1 MRPKEK
7 DVLTPIAASV
17 LFGRS
22 NEAVRRATSE
32 GHVTTACV
40 LEFSAK
46 RRVRLLN
53 LESAKSYWLRGER
66 PSYRESFEDEVQRMR
81 LNGISFE
88 RSATA
93 TRFRIL
99 HPFPLMILGSLAK
112 DPDGTEV

>member
-1 MRPKEK
+1 MRPTEK

-32 GHVTTACV
+32 GVVKTACV

-46 RRVRLLN
+46 RRVRLID

-66 PSYRESFEDEVQRMR
+66 RSYRDSFEAEVQRMR
-81 LNGISFE
+81 GYGITFG
-88 RSATA
+88 RSAA
-93 TRFRIL
+93 TTQFRIL
-99 HPFPLMILGSLAK
+99 HPFPLMVPGSLVK